1 MADLRAQALQRPCNV
16 YLPEPLQAYIS
27 KNRLNP
33 HKGCLMIDCHTS
45 LKRARLTRKE
55 TGTHI
60 TVQRSSDTDNAAVD
74 LSSMEHSI
82 ASLNSAL
89 VPLQYFELVPWGRH
103 SAAVT
108 GTLQKIVE
116 DFRKANGGP
125 GDLRCEI
132 VHVELVP
139 QTWRQTRRRPEED
152 KAKNKAGDKR
162 ALVAVAAVLEAD
174 QKKTKQVTKGLWL
187 PWQLEGEDTCSGE
200 HVA

>member
-1 MADLRAQALQRPCNV
+1 
-16 YLPEPLQAYIS
+16 
-27 KNRLNP
+27 
-33 HKGCLMIDCHTS
+33 MIDCHTS

-174 QKKTKQVTKGLWL
+174 QKKTKQVLWWKSRCSNISEMIKGSKGDVSGKQDDRM
-187 PWQLEGEDTCSGE
+187 PETGENMQ
-200 HVA
+200 VPIL